1 MRYHP
6 RKIKTANKPT
16 FIDLVLETTGQHF
29 ISLVQAENLD
39 MVRPECS
46 AVDHV
51 EHSPRSTDHNV
62 NALLELGHVLTNIGA
77 TNTSMTF
84 NTHIVAKRNDDLL
97 DLLSQLTSGSKNE
110 GLGPFDRHVQLVLLS
125 ADKLLPMHCNTDLL
139 KDGNREGSSF
149 ASARLCLCDHI
160 MSFDDRY
167 NRTLLDSRRSFE
179 TG

>member
-6 RKIKTANKPT
+6 RRRNSKQT

-62 NALLELGHVLTNIGA
+62 NAFLELGHVLTNVGA
-77 TNTSMTF
+77 PNTSMTF
-84 NTHIVAKRNDDLL
+84 NTHIVAERNDHFLY
-97 DLLSQLTSGSKNE
+97 LLSQLTSGSKNE
-110 GLGPFDRHVQLVLLS
+110 GLGAFDRHIQLMGKLS
-125 ADKLLPMHCNTDLL
+125 ADVLLPMHC
-139 KDGNREGSSF
+139 
-149 ASARLCLCDHI
+149 
-160 MSFDDRY
+160 Y
-167 NRTLLDSRRSFE
+167 Y
-179 TG
+179 